1 MIKMIQT
8 DVDQLNKFMFS
19 SANMKR
25 GYKLPPVA
33 QIIVAEKL
41 LPVKE
46 QVHSKVPEQEP
57 VPEPEPELAIVQ
69 KPAINHFIPS
79 QKDKLFWCFYI
90 ILKGYDE
97 YEMNRSTS
105 FTVEKQL
112 KIETVEKL
120 KLIKEKLKELKL
132 KRTELEDELVNK
144 PTISLKGLYAL
155 CLVHNVSIT
164 YIYGRKY
171 CEFFAMSPDNARKGT
186 IVQNAKKEDM
196 IKWIMPVNINAV
208 NINAVNI
215 NAVNVNAVNINA
227 NDDYLTTIR
236 NEYWFI
242 ENIQKPLN
250 APSAYD
256 LKELCDICE
265 KLQIETHVKVSESK
279 TKAKTKKQ
287 LYEEILEQL

>member
-8 DVDQLNKFMFS
+8 DVDQLNKYMFS
-19 SANMKR
+19 SVNMKR
-25 GYKLPPVA
+25 GYKVPPVA
-33 QIIVAEKL
+33 QIIPAEKL

-46 QVHSKVPEQEP
+46 EVPEQVPQPELSKVPEQVQEI
-57 VPEPEPELAIVQ
+57 AIVQ
-69 KPAINHFIPS
+69 KPAINHFIPT

-171 CEFFAMSPDNARKGT
+171 CEFFAMSPDTARKGT

-196 IKWIMPVNINAV
+196 IKWIMPVN
-208 NINAVNI
+208 
-215 NAVNVNAVNINA
+215 VNAVNIE
-227 NDDYLTTIR
+227 DEYLTTIR